1 MVNMENYEEYMMM
14 YADGELNEAEIKA
27 LMAFVDAHPELR
39 KELEAYTAT
48 KLLPDTT
55 LVYANKEA
63 LLKTPP
69 ASGRTIGMRTWW
81 MYAAAA
87 AVLLFAIIII
97 KQSGDAIDSPVVVDT
112 QTEQPAS
119 SQSTHT
125 PVINNTIQKDSNT
138 EELHSI
144 PANSVTNEN
153 IVLKKSKVKNQKSK
167 TVFEEKTVE
176 EPKIVK
182 EETFT
187 PVQQPV
193 YKTANE
199 PVQEVIAQQTT
210 QPNSIEETTSAPV
223 ETINNEP
230 QKQKKRLLDILP
242 INKNKKEGVNMI
254 ANALTK
260 RIENVTENLKD
271 TDVKLKIGNKE
282 IFIVKL

>member
-14 YADGELNEAEIKA
+14 YADGELKEAEIKA
-27 LMAFVDAHPELR
+27 LMAFVDAYPELR

-48 KLLPDTT
+48 KLLSDTT
-55 LVYANKEA
+55 LLYTNKEA

-69 ASGRTIGMRTWW
+69 ASGRNIGLRTWW

-87 AVLLFAIIII
+87 AVLLFAITIIR
-97 KQSGDAIDSPVVVDT
+97 QNGDAIDSPVIANT

-119 SQSTHT
+119 TQT

-144 PANSVTNEN
+144 PASSVTNEN
-153 IVLKKSKVKNQKSK
+153 SIAKAKSKKQKVNK
-167 TVFEEKTVE
+167 PAIIEKLIE
-176 EPKIVK
+176 EPRVVK
-182 EETFT
+182 EETI
-187 PVQQPV
+187 VQQPV
-193 YKTANE
+193 YKTENE

-210 QPNSIEETTSAPV
+210 QPNGIEETTSAPV

-230 QKQKKRLLDILP
+230 QKQKKRLLDLLP
-242 INKNKKEGVNMI
+242 INKNKKEGVSMI

-260 RIENVTENLKD
+260 RIENVTDNLKD

>member
-1 MVNMENYEEYMMM
+1 MVNKENYEEYMMM
-14 YADGELNEAEIKA
+14 YTDGELNEAEIKA
-27 LMAFVDAHPELR
+27 LMAFVNEYPELS

-48 KLLPDTT
+48 KLLPDTK

-63 LLKTPP
+63 LLKTLP
-69 ASGRTIGMRTWW
+69 ASGRNIGMRTWW

-87 AVLLFAIIII
+87 AVLLFAITII
-97 KQSGDAIDSPVVVDT
+97 KQGGDAIDSPVVANT

-119 SQSTHT
+119 TQT

-138 EELHSI
+138 EELHST
-144 PANSVTNEN
+144 PASSVANEN
-153 IVLKKSKVKNQKSK
+153 AIAKAKSKKQKVKSPIIENQI
-167 TVFEEKTVE
+167 E

-182 EETFT
+182 EETIA

-199 PVQEVIAQQTT
+199 PVQELIAQQTT